1 MKKMFLKSSKTVV
14 ESLKDFYESSGYLK
28 NYKECKWKKDRAPEY
43 YCYYYKFTSNL
54 IMFIDYGCSMKN
66 YGTTP
71 TAKLEEITVA
81 FRDGVTEYA
90 LIKEKLNELKE
101 ERSKVKKSKK
111 LDEQIEWLEYL
122 NRNIKRILP
131 KFSKYFEFNTYE
143 EAKQFLQQFV
153 GQAVMDFANYTVN
166 GKSLVLEIVEYFKTL
181 KITQN

>member
-28 NYKECKWKKDRAPEY
+28 NYKECKWKKDRAPKY

-131 KFSKYFEFNTYE
+131 KFSKYFEFNTGE
-143 EAKQFLQQFV
+143 QL
-153 GQAVMDFANYTVN
+153 
-166 GKSLVLEIVEYFKTL
+166 
-181 KITQN
+181 